1 MKTTIIAAFVLVA
14 PFASTACSSLPL
26 FASPARPE
34 CEAQNH
40 VIYYGYE
47 EDDLRAST
55 EPMIQL
61 ITEQVA
67 ACQKAG
73 GELKSVSIVGFPN
86 RTDISAG
93 GDATAA
99 ARGQA
104 VLAALVGAGL
114 PAEKIKLVDHRL
126 EAEDVNQPMRRRA
139 EISVEMR

>member
-1 MKTTIIAAFVLVA
+1 
-14 PFASTACSSLPL
+14 
-26 FASPARPE
+26 
-34 CEAQNH
+34 
-40 VIYYGYE
+40 
-47 EDDLRAST
+47 
-55 EPMIQL
+55 MIQL

-73 GELKSVSIVGFPN
+73 GELQSVSIVGFPN